1 MPKYTITIEEMVSEN
16 FEVEAATAD
25 EAMEIAERKYR
36 DGEFV
41 LEPGN
46 LVCTQMAI
54 TDPDEE
60 ATEWIEI

>member
-25 EAMEIAERKYR
+25 EAMEIAEQKYR

>member
-16 FEVEAATAD
+16 FEVAAATAD
-25 EAMEIAERKYR
+25 EAMEIAARKYS

-54 TDPDEE
+54 TNPSEE
-60 ATEWIEI
+60 ATEWMEI

>member
-54 TDPDEE
+54 TNPSEE
-60 ATEWIEI
+60 ATEWMEI

>member
-25 EAMEIAERKYR
+25 EAMEIAEQKYR

-54 TDPDEE
+54 TNPSEE
-60 ATEWIEI
+60 ATEWMEI

>member
-16 FEVEAATAD
+16 FEVEAATAE
-25 EAMEIAERKYR
+25 EAMEIAEQKYR

-54 TDPDEE
+54 TNPSAE
-60 ATEWIEI
+60 ATEWMEI

>member
-16 FEVEAATAD
+16 FEVEATTAD

>member
-54 TDPDEE
+54 TNPSEE
-60 ATEWIEI
+60 ATEWVEI

>member
-25 EAMEIAERKYR
+25 EAMEIAERNYR
-36 DGEFV
+36 DGTFV

>member
-1 MPKYTITIEEMVSEN
+1 MPKYTITIEEMVSQD
-16 FEVEAATAD
+16 FEIEAATAD
-25 EAMEIAERKYR
+25 EAMEIAEQKYR

-54 TDPDEE
+54 TDPSNE
-60 ATEWIEI
+60 ATEWMEI

>member
-25 EAMEIAERKYR
+25 EAMEIAEQKYR

-54 TDPDEE
+54 TNPSEE
-60 ATEWIEI
+60 ATEWTEI

>member
-1 MPKYTITIEEMVSEN
+1 MPKYTITIEEMVSQD

-25 EAMEIAERKYR
+25 EAMEIAEQKYR

-54 TDPDEE
+54 TNPSEE
-60 ATEWIEI
+60 ATEWMEI

>member
-25 EAMEIAERKYR
+25 EAMEIAEQKYR

-54 TDPDEE
+54 TDPSDE
-60 ATEWIEI
+60 ATEWTEI

>member
-16 FEVEAATAD
+16 FEVEAATAE
-25 EAMEIAERKYR
+25 EAMELAERKYR

-54 TDPDEE
+54 TDPSDE
-60 ATEWIEI
+60 ATEWVEI

>member
-1 MPKYTITIEEMVSEN
+1 MPKYTITIEEMVSQD

-25 EAMEIAERKYR
+25 EAMEIAEQKYR

-54 TDPDEE
+54 TDPSDE
-60 ATEWIEI
+60 ATEWTEI

>member
-16 FEVEAATAD
+16 FEVEAATAE
-25 EAMEIAERKYR
+25 EAMEIAEQKYR

-54 TDPDEE
+54 TNPSEE
-60 ATEWIEI
+60 ATEWMEI

>member
-25 EAMEIAERKYR
+25 EAMEIAEQKYR

-54 TDPDEE
+54 TDPSNE
-60 ATEWIEI
+60 ATEWMEI